1 MYVASL
7 FIAIFGLITL
17 IVSIGLG
24 LLKELLPVGAQI
36 GLAIIYFVLLT
47 ISVIYSMRKKY
58 IDIGKVK
65 LINANISASEN
76 ESGYE
81 IKN

>member
-7 FIAIFGLITL
+7 FIAIFGLITF

-24 LLKELLPVGAQI
+24 LLKELLPVGVQI
-36 GLAIIYFVLLT
+36 GLALLYFVLLT

-58 IDIGKVK
+58 IDLGKVK